1 MGGRGST
8 SGVRAS
14 GAYTRDKTIKL
25 NGEKKYVERLTGM
38 RSYGGDDAV
47 VLEAKTD
54 GNGNLTLSY
63 AQAIG
68 YRQQNKKTSYAQY
81 EISAGLTNRTGSG
94 KSTEIT
100 SNNIN
105 WDNVKTVSG
114 KTYGTQSFM
123 REHGFTWDS
132 AKKIWVK
139 NKR

>member
-1 MGGRGST
+1 MGGRGGS
-8 SGVRAS
+8 SGVSAS
-14 GAYTRDKTIKL
+14 GAYTRDGTIKL

-38 RSYGGDDAV
+38 SGYGGNGAV

-105 WDNVKTVSG
+105 WDKVKTVSG

-123 REHGFTWDS
+123 REDGFTWDS
-132 AKKIWVK
+132 SEKKW
-139 NKR
+139 KRKK